1 MSFQNVDVLAAHLQE
16 HVIFNLD
23 LMCRNMGVI
32 LMGLI
37 VDSHVDVGFP
47 GTFLSYVL
55 CVYNCVHSHP
65 KIEKDAYG

>member
-1 MSFQNVDVLAAHLQE
+1 MSFPNVDVLAAHLQE

-23 LMCRNMGVI
+23 LMCRNMGVM

-37 VDSHVDVGFP
+37 VDYVDVGFP

-55 CVYNCVHSHP
+55 CVCVHSHP
-65 KIEKDAYG
+65 KIEKDDYG